1 MCAIRCDGYGLTQRH
16 QATKEDHSARAA
28 FVMGSHRGLP
38 LHDPCPR
45 SRGLNPPPAAS
56 RPPPPA
62 GDTQARTR
70 QSHVRRTCFLPA
82 GDTQARTRQ
91 SCVRCSCPPL
101 AEVNRH
107 WLIRGGCFPS
117 LVAALLRQAVLRH
130 NRSYPKTGPLLTFI
144 YNSIYP
150 NIYGFSTRLAGGT
163 GPGAA
168 PEPAGR
174 RLLTS
179 FRASRNPVGIRA
191 HDVTPPFNVFSAQ
204 AGIQWVRVVVQ
215 GYGSGPLLSQG

>member
-1 MCAIRCDGYGLTQRH
+1 
-16 QATKEDHSARAA
+16 
-28 FVMGSHRGLP
+28 MGSHRGLP

-101 AEVNRH
+101 SEVNRH

-204 AGIQWVRVVVQ
+204 AEIQWVRVVVQ

>member
-1 MCAIRCDGYGLTQRH
+1 MWTFPKRYGNECELGCLCDMVRILSSLRDSMWVRRYSPGCNPGLFSFVPSGLDSLPAQLCAPFGSERGHVPSAAPARQRVPVRTRVSVSLCAIRCDGYGLTQRH

-28 FVMGSHRGLP
+28 FVLGSHRGLP

-101 AEVNRH
+101 SEVNRH
-107 WLIRGGCFPS
+107 WLIRGG
-117 LVAALLRQAVLRH
+117 AV
-130 NRSYPKTGPLLTFI
+130 
-144 YNSIYP
+144 
-150 NIYGFSTRLAGGT
+150 
-163 GPGAA
+163 
-168 PEPAGR
+168 
-174 RLLTS
+174 
-179 FRASRNPVGIRA
+179 SRVWLQQCCAR
-191 HDVTPPFNVFSAQ
+191 PF
-204 AGIQWVRVVVQ
+204 
-215 GYGSGPLLSQG
+215 

>member
-1 MCAIRCDGYGLTQRH
+1 LCAIRCDGYGLTQRH

-70 QSHVRRTCFLPA
+70 QS
-82 GDTQARTRQ
+82 
-91 SCVRCSCPPL
+91 CVRCSCPPL
-101 AEVNRH
+101 SEVNRH

-144 YNSIYP
+144 YNSIYA

-204 AGIQWVRVVVQ
+204 AGIQ
-215 GYGSGPLLSQG
+215 